1 MKRLSVLLATAGIC
15 AGVAQAGTVT
25 LTRDDV
31 ASAQDIQM
39 AIYTATHFGTTPGK
53 VVFDGSKGPFAA
65 AGANL
70 DIKIPVS
77 HLTLAGVHGATIA
90 SCSVGLA
97 FADASVRH
105 VLVEGMHFDCH
116 ATGDLNAGLLSQG
129 VSDVTIRNNVFD
141 IKGLGFSISGG
152 SDWKIYRNVINS
164 TVFDAE
170 PAPAIEFDEVGNS
183 EIVGNS
189 LNAPFGITL
198 DSLTNQPSSSN
209 RIIANRMVVAIRG
222 MRLTNATLNTVL
234 LNHIT
239 LTSDEEGIGIRL
251 DSGSSRNRV
260 QLNKAAIT
268 TGGSLSTVVDNGT
281 DNKVSGNRP

>member
-39 AIYTATHFGTTPGK
+39 AIYTATNFGTTPGK
-53 VVFDGSKGPFAA
+53 VVFDGSKGKFEV
-65 AGANL
+65 AGVDL
-70 DIKIPVS
+70 GIVIPVS
-77 HLTLAGVHGATIA
+77 NLALVGTHGATIA
-90 SCSVGLA
+90 SCSFGLA
-97 FADASVRH
+97 LGDARVQH
-105 VLVEGMHFDCH
+105 ILVDGMHFDCH
-116 ATGDLNAGLLSQG
+116 LIGDVNAGI
-129 VSDVTIRNNVFD
+129 VSGDARDVTIRNSAFD
-141 IKGLGFSISGG
+141 IEGLGFSIRGG
-152 SDWKIYRNVINS
+152 SDWKIYNNVIRS

-170 PAPAIEFDEVGNS
+170 PVPAIEFQEVRNS

-189 LNAPFGITL
+189 LDAPLGITL
-198 DSLTNQPSSSN
+198 DGESDRPATANKVV
-209 RIIANRMVVAIRG
+209 ANRMVVSIRG

-239 LTSDEEGIGIRL
+239 LTTDEEGIGIRL